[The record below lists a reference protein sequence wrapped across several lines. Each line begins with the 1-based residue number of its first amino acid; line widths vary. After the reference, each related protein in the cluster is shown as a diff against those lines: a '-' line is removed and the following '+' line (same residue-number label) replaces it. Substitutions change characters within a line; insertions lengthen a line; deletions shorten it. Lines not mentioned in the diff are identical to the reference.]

1 MRRVALAFL
10 FISSLGLSVVPPESE
25 GLFSRATLAIQEK
38 SFEEANQ
45 HLDEL
50 LKLYPVDSDCLELK
64 ALTEKSLG
72 NLESARNIYQTLY
85 ENALTFGV
93 TQKRAFYSFEL
104 GNIYY
109 GLKDTKTAG
118 QYLRKS
124 IRDKFNVEA
133 SHFILGKI
141 DIEQN
146 DWAKSRE
153 HFEAASKAEAFRSAA
168 KLYIA
173 QTYLKENRATDALSA
188 YVDAKESAL
197 SEVENGELVSE
208 QARFLAQQVLK
219 NSEQELRSYNKSEW
233 IKEVGLATAY
243 DSNVLFMPNVGD
255 AATTATTGSIKQAV
269 NWKLRYASNPTAP
282 WQYLGGYQG
291 SVNYNF
297 NQDTQGG
304 QFFVHDLSNFV
315 TRGFLKTTQYGF
327 KVGGTGILQYQ
338 TDAYKPFN
346 LTGSF
351 GPFAKTP
358 LSDNW
363 TLGAEAFFQ
372 PNRNF
377 LDPNLPSAS
386 KRSGWDQVIRT
397 YLSSRQSTPYWTP
410 SLFLTTT
417 LMRPEGSDFSGTRV
431 NMDFANAMY
440 LSSSVFLAQTVG
452 LSAAWYPNRS
462 SGQRTDQGFSM
473 GLSSGY
479 QITKALALMAQLD
492 FTQNLSSDANFRYNR
507 WSSTL
512 TGNYRF

>member
-10 FISSLGLSVVPPESE
+10 FLSSLAPGVVPPESE
-25 GLFSRATLAIQEK
+25 GLFSRATLAIQEGK
-38 SFEEANQ
+38 LQEANQ

-64 ALTEKSLG
+64 ALTEKTLG
-72 NLESARNIYQTLY
+72 NLESAKKIYQNLY
-85 ENALTFGV
+85 ENGLTLGV
-93 TQKRAFYSFEL
+93 NHKRSLYAFEL
-104 GNIYY
+104 GNIHYN
-109 GLKDTKTAG
+109 LKDLKNAG
-118 QYLRKS
+118 IFLRSS
-124 IRDKFNVEA
+124 IRHKFNVEA

-141 DIEQN
+141 DLEQN
-146 DWAKSRE
+146 EWKKSRE
-153 HFEAASKAEAFRSAA
+153 HFEAAAKAEAFRSAA

-173 QTYLKENRATDALSA
+173 QTYAKENRATDALSA

-233 IKEVGLATAY
+233 IKEVGVATAY

-255 AATTATTGSIKQAV
+255 AATTTTTGSLKQAV
-269 NWKLRYASNPTAP
+269 NWRLRYASNPTAP

-304 QFFVHDLSNFV
+304 QFFVHDLSNFL
-315 TRGFLKTTQYGF
+315 TRGFLKTTQYGL

-338 TDAYKPFN
+338 TDAYKPFS

-351 GPFAKTP
+351 GPFAKVRI
-358 LSDNW
+358 SDNW

-372 PNRNF
+372 PTRNY
-377 LDPNLPSAS
+377 LDPNLPTDS
-386 KRSGWDQVIRT
+386 KRSGWDQVVRT
-397 YLSSRQSTPYWTP
+397 YLSRSQSTPYWTP
-410 SLFLTTT
+410 SVFLTTT

-440 LSSSVFLAQTVG
+440 LSSSAFLAQTLG
-452 LSAAWYPNRS
+452 ISAAWYPNRS
-462 SGQRTDQGFSM
+462 SGARSDQGLSV
-473 GLSSGY
+473 GLSGGY
-479 QITKALALMAQLD
+479 QITQALALMAQLD

-512 TGNYRF
+512 SGNYRF